1 MINFN
6 NHRVWHECHNILAKI
21 DANTLALNYL
31 CFLNVCNYDGEFI
44 YENITL
50 IAPLQVELVNT
61 TLGYTREEEQGNKW
75 MKFCF

>member
-1 MINFN
+1 M
-6 NHRVWHECHNILAKI
+6 
-21 DANTLALNYL
+21 L
-31 CFLNVCNYDGEFI
+31 CLLRVCNSEGEFI

-75 MKFCF
+75 MKFC